1 MQPSLLGILSF
12 INKPLSSIDNICRLM
27 REVNEMII
35 TGVLHPISP
44 LKTFDISELES
55 ALMYFSQGKH
65 IGKVAVTYTVEE
77 APLKVSML
85 FLSSR
90 EKLTSDRSFLT
101 NVRLDSTLIV
111 STSSWAEPKDL
122 A

>member
-1 MQPSLLGILSF
+1 M
-12 INKPLSSIDNICRLM
+12 NKPLSSIANICRLM

-35 TGVLHPISP
+35 IGVLHPIFP

-65 IGKVAVTYTVEE
+65 IGKVAVTYKVEDV
-77 APLKVSML
+77 PMKVSMNSP
-85 FLSSR
+85 FTR
-90 EKLTSDRSFLT
+90 EKLISDRSFPT
-101 NVRLDSTLIV
+101 SHRLDSTLIV
-111 STSSWAEPKDL
+111 STSSWAEPEDL